1 MLKASFIGIDQ
12 FKSRIES
19 AKKEIKD
26 EVDAEVMAAAMEFAG
41 LAKRDLNSQPGYRG
55 VLKNSI
61 QIEKQGDMAYR
72 VYTNVFYAPFIEF
85 GTKSKFVAQTGFEE
99 EAAQFRG
106 LRGSGAVKLIDAIT
120 EWVRVKGIA
129 TGKEINRVS
138 FLIARSIYKNGISPQ
153 PFFYKHVA
161 PVRENLNKRLKARWT
176 CIIKEIVNG
185 EIYIAETRNNLRHAG
200 ILSNTRD

>member
-1 MLKASFIGIDQ
+1 VLKASFIGIDQ

-72 VYTNVFYAPFIEF
+72 VYTDVFYAPFIEF

-161 PVRENLNKRLKARWT
+161 PVRENLNKRLKA
-176 CIIKEIVNG
+176 IFD
-185 EIYIAETRNNLRHAG
+185 G
-200 ILSNTRD
+200 I

>member
-1 MLKASFIGIDQ
+1 MLKASFIGINE
-12 FKSRIES
+12 FKSRIDT
-19 AKKEIKD
+19 AKKEIKE

-41 LAKRDLNSQPGYRG
+41 LAKRDLNSQSGYTG

-61 QIEKQGDMAYR
+61 QFEKQGEMSYR
-72 VYTNVFYAPFIEF
+72 VYTDVFYAPFIEF
-85 GTKSKFVAQTGFEE
+85 GTKSKFVPQSGFEE

-120 EWVRVKGIA
+120 EWVRIKGIA
-129 TGKEINRVS
+129 SGKEINRVA

-161 PVRENLNKRLKARWT
+161 PVRENLNKRLKS
-176 CIIKEIVNG
+176 IFD
-185 EIYIAETRNNLRHAG
+185 G
-200 ILSNTRD
+200 I

>member
-1 MLKASFIGIDQ
+1 VLKASFIGIEQ
-12 FKSRIES
+12 FKSRIDS

-61 QIEKQGDMAYR
+61 QIEKQGEMAYR
-72 VYTNVFYAPFIEF
+72 VYTDVFYAPFIEF
-85 GTKSKFVAQTGFEE
+85 GTKSKYTPQTGFEE

-106 LRGSGAVKLIDAIT
+106 LKGSGAVKLIDAIT
-120 EWVRVKGIA
+120 EWVRLKGIA
-129 TGKEINRVS
+129 TGKEINKAAYFIS
-138 FLIARSIYKNGISPQ
+138 KSIYENGIPAQ

-161 PVRENLNKRLKARWT
+161 PVRENLNKRLKA
-176 CIIKEIVNG
+176 IFD
-185 EIYIAETRNNLRHAG
+185 G
-200 ILSNTRD
+200 I